1 MVPKFQLLI
10 QDEILFSDSRSHV
23 ISRPSLDAAERTIV
37 RASDDAQLI
46 CLEMVRRAG
55 QLGYSFHERTQP
67 FSAASF
73 TSLGVEPCLWGPLAF
88 RGHTFQRSLGR
99 RTTLANELRSHFRS
113 KARVADPSRADAGRC
128 SDRKPCRSRGR
139 NAKCTM
145 IGATLFLP
153 RTARSRGAP
162 PAASL
167 WRQPRPSNAEAPDGN
182 RTGDLSNLHQPAFRR
197 CPLGSNAR
205 SHHNGEPRCL
215 TSPIPA
221 RPVANRD
228 RN

>member
-23 ISRPSLDAAERTIV
+23 ISRPSLDAAERTRV

-113 KARVADPSRADAGRC
+113 KARVADPSRADAGRF

-145 IGATLFLP
+145 IGATLFPGQRDQGVRRP
-153 RTARSRGAP
+153 RLRYGVNLAHQMQKRQMEIALAIYLIFISLRFV
-162 PAASL
+162 AAL
-167 WRQPRPSNAEAPDGN
+167 
-182 RTGDLSNLHQPAFRR
+182 
-197 CPLGSNAR
+197 
-205 SHHNGEPRCL
+205 
-215 TSPIPA
+215 
-221 RPVANRD
+221 
-228 RN
+228 